1 MGYSIQ
7 SNLFQ
12 DLDLIKYLK
21 SVIKLLYLFLIEL
34 VRDRLWLISNPFSI
48 NLNYF
53 LMIIDQNY

>member
-1 MGYSIQ
+1 VGYSIQ